1 MTCEHALTEFCD
13 CIPRRPSAYVAP
25 HVEMRGPGE
34 RVPAWECQCRD
45 PFTER
50 RLRKA
55 KRHKDRIA
63 CIPQEQVEAFKE
75 AHGLKHDGVARA
87 LIFLETFA
95 TKP

>member
-1 MTCEHALTEFCD
+1 MSEF
-13 CIPRRPSAYVAP
+13 
-25 HVEMRGPGE
+25 
-34 RVPAWECQCRD
+34 ECQCMD
-45 PFTER
+45 AFTGR

-55 KRHKDRIA
+55 KRHKDRIS